1 MAACV
6 TQDRHSGGYDCQF
19 VDIPRDA
26 DVICKI
32 CQIPSREPQIS
43 VCCGHTFCKSCLDT
57 ANSVVGST
65 IACPMCRCKDFQYV
79 HNKQVERKVKSL
91 HVLCT
96 YQHIGCKWKGELSAL
111 DNHLD
116 QLCEFQVN
124 DCPNRCGEKVQRR
137 HLQSHKKEIC
147 KCRDHTCELCQFI
160 GGYNFVTTQHLEECP
175 MLPLTCSY
183 GCTSDSI
190 FRKDL
195 EAHDQACP
203 LAPVK
208 CKYDHIG
215 CSVPMA
221 RMDQSKHYK
230 NNTQYHLDLFERNQ
244 KLLHGEL
251 IKYKSTNSE
260 LKELLSQR
268 YSAISQQNAKLTEL
282 EKQNHQLKDRLS
294 QQDSVVSQHMQENR
308 QLKNFISQQDSQYKI
323 LINKL
328 GEEKEQLKQTQQRLE
343 IVIQKQSN
351 ALNNTYTQQIRRLFH
366 QNRDGIQSAVFY
378 GTIMVAFV
386 SVSFIFR

>member
-1 MAACV
+1 
-6 TQDRHSGGYDCQF
+6 
-19 VDIPRDA
+19 
-26 DVICKI
+26 
-32 CQIPSREPQIS
+32 
-43 VCCGHTFCKSCLDT
+43 
-57 ANSVVGST
+57 
-65 IACPMCRCKDFQYV
+65 
-79 HNKQVERKVKSL
+79 
-91 HVLCT
+91 
-96 YQHIGCKWKGELSAL
+96 
-111 DNHLD
+111 
-116 QLCEFQVN
+116 
-124 DCPNRCGEKVQRR
+124 
-137 HLQSHKKEIC
+137 
-147 KCRDHTCELCQFI
+147 
-160 GGYNFVTTQHLEECP
+160 

-190 FRKDL
+190 FHKDL
-195 EAHDQACP
+195 EAHEQACP

-215 CSVPMA
+215 CSAPMA
-221 RMDQSKHYK
+221 RMDQSKNYK

-268 YSAISQQNAKLTEL
+268 YSTISQQNAKLTEL

-308 QLKNFISQQDSQYKI
+308 QLKNFMSQQDSQYKI

-343 IVIQKQSN
+343 IVIQKQNN
-351 ALNNTYTQQIRRLFH
+351 ALNDTCTQQIRRLFH
-366 QNRDGIQSAVFY
+366 RNHEGIQCAVFY
-378 GTIMVAFV
+378 GTIYGYLCICVRYISLLNYLNCSLFTLLFAFMPLKLYFYKILYA
-386 SVSFIFR
+386 SSPDF